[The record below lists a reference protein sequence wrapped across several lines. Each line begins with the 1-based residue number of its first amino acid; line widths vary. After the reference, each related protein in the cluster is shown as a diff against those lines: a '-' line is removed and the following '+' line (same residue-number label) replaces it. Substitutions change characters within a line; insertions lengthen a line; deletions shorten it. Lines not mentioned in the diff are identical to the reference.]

1 MQNFGGDIK
10 YIGVDDIEIDLF
22 EGIYSVKK
30 GISYN
35 SYVIIDEKIAVF
47 DTVDAHFSE
56 PWLNNLDKAL
66 GGRKPDYLII
76 SHMEPDH
83 SANIALFVNA
93 YPEVEVVGNRKTFIM
108 LDGYFGGAVKNRKEV
123 ADGETLCLGRH
134 TLKFICAPMVH
145 WPEVM
150 VTFDSFSGTLF
161 SADAFGAFD
170 VHCGALGDEWDD
182 EARRYYIGIVGKYGA
197 QVTSLLGKLS
207 TYDIKTI
214 CPLHG
219 PSLENDVARYID
231 KYCLW
236 AGYKPESDGVMIAY
250 TSVYG
255 HTAKAAKI
263 LADNLK
269 ANGCR
274 DVAIYDLAREDR
286 SMCVAEAFKYSKLV
300 LATTTYNA
308 DIFPAM
314 REFIYCLTERNYQNR
329 TVALIENGSWMPM
342 AARLMRE
349 RFEKSKNL
357 HFAENN
363 VSILSELSED
373 NLRQLSLLAAELC
386 K

>member
-1 MQNFGGDIK
+1 MQNICSDIK
-10 YIGVDDIEIDLF
+10 YIGVSDTEIDLF
-22 EGIYSVKK
+22 EGMYPVKK

-35 SYVIIDEKIAVF
+35 SYVLIDDKIAVF
-47 DTVDAHFSE
+47 DTADVHFTE
-56 PWLNNLDKAL
+56 QWLNNLDKAL
-66 GGRKPDYLII
+66 DGRKPDYLII

-83 SANIALFVNA
+83 SANIASFANVYPNA
-93 YPEVEVVGNRKTFIM
+93 QIIGNRKTFTM
-108 LDGYFGGAVKNRKEV
+108 LDGFYGNVKNRKEV
-123 ADGETLCLGRH
+123 ADGETLCLGKH
-134 TLKFICAPMVH
+134 TLKFIFAPMVH

-150 VTFDSFSGTLF
+150 VTYESTCGTLF
-161 SADAFGAFD
+161 SADAFGTFD
-170 VHCGALGDEWDD
+170 LSDGALGEEWED
-182 EARRYYIGIVGKYGA
+182 EARRYYFGIVGKYGA

-207 TYDIKTI
+207 TYDIKAI

-219 PSLENDVARYID
+219 PAITSDVAWYID

-255 HTAKAAKI
+255 HTARAARF

-269 ANGCR
+269 ADGCT
-274 DVAIYDLAREDR
+274 DVNLCDLARVER
-286 SMCVAEAFKYSKLV
+286 SACIANAFKYGKLV

-314 REFIYCLTERNYQNR
+314 REFIACLTERNYQNR
-329 TVALIENGSWMPM
+329 LVAFIENGSWMPM
-342 AARLMRE
+342 AAKLMRGC
-349 RFEKSKNL
+349 FEKSKNL
-357 HFAENN
+357 RFAENN

-373 NLRQLSLLAAELC
+373 NVRQLSLLAAELC

>member
-1 MQNFGGDIK
+1 MQNICNDIK
-10 YIGVDDIEIDLF
+10 YIGVNDTEIDLF
-22 EGIYSVKK
+22 EGMYSVKK

-47 DTVDAHFSE
+47 DTADAHFTE
-56 PWLNNLDKAL
+56 QWLNNLDKAL
-66 GGRKPDYLII
+66 GGKKPDYLII

-83 SANIALFVNA
+83 SANIASFVNV
-93 YPEVEVVGNRKTFIM
+93 YPEAQIVGNRKTFIM
-108 LDGYFGGAVKNRKEV
+108 LDGFFGSGIKNRKEV
-123 ADGETLCLGRH
+123 ADGETLSLGKH
-134 TLKFICAPMVH
+134 TLKFIFAPMVH

-150 VTFDSFSGTLF
+150 VTYDSASGVLF
-161 SADAFGAFD
+161 SADAFGTFD
-170 VHCGALGDEWDD
+170 LSDGVLGEEWDN
-182 EARRYYIGIVGKYGA
+182 EARRYYFGIVGKYGA

-207 TYDIKTI
+207 MYDIKSI
-214 CPLHG
+214 YPLHG
-219 PSLENDVARYID
+219 PAITGDIARYID

-250 TSVYG
+250 SSVYG
-255 HTAKAAKI
+255 HTARAAKF
-263 LADNLK
+263 LADNLR
-269 ANGCR
+269 ANGCTDIR
-274 DVAIYDLAREDR
+274 VCDLAREDR
-286 SMCVAEAFKYSKLV
+286 SMCVAEAFKYGKLV

-314 REFIYCLTERNYQNR
+314 REFITCLTERNYQNR
-329 TVALIENGSWMPM
+329 MVAFIENGSWMPM

-357 HFAENN
+357 RFAENN

-373 NLRQLSLLAAELC
+373 NVRQLSLLAAELC